1 MTFRESAQSETFTI
15 TAELTLRRET
25 TADDVRRQAGMLG
38 PWVDA
43 IQVSDNPYAWVQMS
57 SLSASAILVEQ
68 GIDPVPI
75 MTCRDRN
82 RLALAGDLAG
92 LKALG
97 VSSVMLIRGHRVPPN
112 HSVKAS
118 TVFDLTGR
126 ELIELAAG
134 MKDPGAAQGFYIGTG
149 GRVFRPNRGWRGESL
164 LSRSDSGARFVQTQM
179 CFNVEM
185 LRHYMKRFRASG
197 LAERYAVMVSLS
209 PLPSAE
215 TAKWVKENMG
225 DSRIPADLVQRLAG
239 ADDPEH
245 EGILICAERMREMA
259 RIKGISGVCLM
270 TTGNPE
276 AIPEAIRES
285 GLRT

>member
-1 MTFRESAQSETFTI
+1 MTFRESARSEKFTI
-15 TAELTLRRET
+15 AAELTLKRET
-25 TADDVRRQAGMLG
+25 TADDVRRQVGLLG

-43 IQVSDNPYAWVQMS
+43 IQVSDNPFAWVQMS
-57 SLSASAILVEQ
+57 SLSACAILLEQ
-68 GIDPVPI
+68 GVDPVPI

-82 RLALAGDLAG
+82 RRALAGDLAG
-92 LKALG
+92 LMALG
-97 VSSVMLIRGHRVPPN
+97 VSSVMLIRGHRVPPH

-134 MKDPGAAQGFYIGTG
+134 IKGANDEPAFYIGTG
-149 GRVFRPNRGWRGESL
+149 ARVFRPNRGWRGESL
-164 LSRSDSGARFVQTQM
+164 ASRADSGASFVQTQM

-185 LRHYMKRFRASG
+185 LRHYMRRLRASG

-225 DSRIPADLVQRLAG
+225 DSRIPADLVQRLAD
-239 ADDPEH
+239 AEDPAR
-245 EGILICAERMREMA
+245 EGILICAERMREVA
-259 RIKGISGVCLM
+259 RIRGVSGVCLM
-270 TTGNPE
+270 TTGDPE

-285 GLRT
+285 GLRD